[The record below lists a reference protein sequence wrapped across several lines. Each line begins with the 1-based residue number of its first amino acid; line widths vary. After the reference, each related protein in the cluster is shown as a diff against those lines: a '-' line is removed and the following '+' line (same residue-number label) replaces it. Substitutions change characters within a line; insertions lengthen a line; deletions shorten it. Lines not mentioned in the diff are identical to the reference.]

1 MTIGIVILRCRGQQ
15 GIMDMQS
22 AKPNEHADD
31 SDDSL
36 QTFSKTCSTMYGKI
50 SKKQYEYL
58 QAMTVIQDDIFDSCN
73 GLVKK
78 QVDML
83 EEYANRGIISKE
95 YLMPVIGVVN
105 RLIESYLNYVSLE
118 YDLVLSR
125 MQFHHKM
132 LKMVND
138 ITPNLMK
145 TYLESIKP
153 FKILF

>member
-1 MTIGIVILRCRGQQ
+1 
-15 GIMDMQS
+15 MQS
-22 AKPNEHADD
+22 DELSEHADD

-36 QTFSKTCSTMYGKI
+36 QTFSKTCSIMYSKI

-73 GLVKK
+73 GLVKQ

-83 EEYANRGIISKE
+83 EEYTNSGIVSKQ
-95 YLMPVIGVVN
+95 YMMPVIEITN
-105 RLIESYLNYVSLE
+105 RLIESYLNYVSLD

-125 MQFHHKM
+125 MQYHHKI

-138 ITPNLMK
+138 ITPKLMK
-145 TYLESIKP
+145 TYLESIKQ
-153 FKILF
+153 FKTF

>member
-1 MTIGIVILRCRGQQ
+1 MISL
-15 GIMDMQS
+15 QS
-22 AKPNEHADD
+22 DKPNEHADD
-31 SDDSL
+31 SDESL
-36 QTFSKTCSTMYGKI
+36 QTFSKTCSIIYGKI

-83 EEYANRGIISKE
+83 QEYAYRGTVSKE
-95 YLMPVIGVVN
+95 YTMPVIGIAN

-132 LKMVND
+132 LKMAND

-153 FKILF
+153 FKTFSF

>member
-1 MTIGIVILRCRGQQ
+1 MNL
-15 GIMDMQS
+15 QS
-22 AKPNEHADD
+22 DELSEHADD

-36 QTFSKTCSTMYGKI
+36 QTFSKTCSIMYSKI

-73 GLVKK
+73 GLVKQ

-83 EEYANRGIISKE
+83 EEYANSGIVSKQ
-95 YLMPVIGVVN
+95 YMMPVIEITN
-105 RLIESYLNYVSLE
+105 RLIESYLNYVSLD

-125 MQFHHKM
+125 MQYHHKI

-138 ITPNLMK
+138 ITPKLMK
-145 TYLESIKP
+145 TYLESI
-153 FKILF
+153 

>member
-1 MTIGIVILRCRGQQ
+1 MISL
-15 GIMDMQS
+15 QS
-22 AKPNEHADD
+22 DKLNEHADD
-31 SDDSL
+31 SDESL
-36 QTFSKTCSTMYGKI
+36 QTFSKTCSIIYGNV

-83 EEYANRGIISKE
+83 QEYAYRGIVSKE
-95 YLMPVIGVVN
+95 YTMPVIGIAN

-132 LKMVND
+132 LKMAND

-153 FKILF
+153 FKTFSF

>member
-1 MTIGIVILRCRGQQ
+1 MISL
-15 GIMDMQS
+15 QS
-22 AKPNEHADD
+22 DKPNEHADD
-31 SDDSL
+31 SDESL
-36 QTFSKTCSTMYGKI
+36 QTFSKTCSIIYGNV

-83 EEYANRGIISKE
+83 QEYAYRGIVSKE
-95 YLMPVIGVVN
+95 YTMPVIGIAN

-132 LKMVND
+132 LKMAND

-153 FKILF
+153 FKTFSF